1 MIFTYS
7 QFLFAIVL
15 LVFVWMS
22 IDWFLESL
30 RERSEARRVR
40 KISRECHLCG
50 KIYRE
55 KKRVK
60 LSRCPDC
67 SGENIR
73 GGNRRLG

>member
-7 QFLFAIVL
+7 QFLLGIVV
-15 LVFVWMS
+15 LVMAWMCV
-22 IDWFLESL
+22 DWFLERL
-30 RERSEARRVR
+30 RERGEIKRAR
-40 KISRECHLCG
+40 KLSRECHLCG

-60 LSRCPDC
+60 LSQCPDC

>member
-7 QFLFAIVL
+7 QFLLAIVIL
-15 LVFVWMS
+15 AFFWM
-22 IDWFLESL
+22 IMDWFFGTL
-30 RERSEARRVR
+30 RERGEARRVR

-60 LSRCPDC
+60 LSRCPEC
-67 SGENIR
+67 EGENIR

>member
-7 QFLFAIVL
+7 QFLLVIVIL
-15 LVFVWMS
+15 SFFWM
-22 IDWFLESL
+22 ILDWFFEIF
-30 RERSEARRVR
+30 RERGEARQVR

-60 LSRCPDC
+60 LSRCPEC
-67 SGENIR
+67 QGENIC